1 MILFKN
7 NILLNKYK
15 WWMIPIGIGGVIL
28 IYIKRKSIMEYTQ
41 GKVWDVLSE
50 TRINTLHPKVRDKA
64 REFINKAEKQNI
76 KLRVA
81 SAYRS
86 YAEQNDLYAQGRTK
100 AGKIVT
106 YAKGGQSS
114 HNFGTAID
122 VVPIVNGKADYNTDW
137 NKIATIGKSVGFAW
151 GGDWTSF
158 VDKPHFEMNFGNTL
172 AQLQTK
178 YKNKQLTD
186 GYVQLA

>member
-1 MILFKN
+1 MK
-7 NILLNKYK
+7 KEYK
-15 WWMIPIGIGGVIL
+15 WLIL
-28 IYIKRKSIMEYTQ
+28 ILSALGLGALIFTKRKSIMEYSKE
-41 GKVWDVLSE
+41 KVWDIVSE
-50 TRINTLHPKVRDKA
+50 TRILTLHPKVRDKA

-100 AGKIVT
+100 PGKIVT
-106 YAKGGQSS
+106 NAKGGQSS

-122 VVPIVNGKADYNTDW
+122 VVPIVNGKSDYNTDW

-151 GGDWTSF
+151 GGDWKKF
-158 VDKPHFEMNFGNTL
+158 KDKPHFEMNFGNTL
-172 AQLQTK
+172 AQLRTK
-178 YKNKQLTD
+178 YNNGQISD

>member
-1 MILFKN
+1 MILLKN
-7 NILLNKYK
+7 NILLKKYK
-15 WWMIPIGIGGVIL
+15 WWIAIGIGGVIL

-41 GKVWDVLSE
+41 GKVWDIVSE
-50 TRINTLHPKVRDKA
+50 TRILTLHPKVREKA

-106 YAKGGQSS
+106 NAKGGQSS

-137 NKIATIGKSVGFAW
+137 NKIATIGKSIGFAW
-151 GGDWTSF
+151 GGDWTSIK
-158 VDKPHFEMNFGNTL
+158 DKPHFEMNFGNTL
-172 AQLQTK
+172 AQLRAK
-178 YKNKQLTD
+178 YDSGKLTD

>member
-1 MILFKN
+1 MQK
-7 NILLNKYK
+7 KYK
-15 WWMIPIGIGGVIL
+15 WLILIGGIGGVIL
-28 IYIKRKSIMEYTQ
+28 IFIKRKSIMEYTQ

-76 KLRVA
+76 KLRVS
-81 SAYRS
+81 SAYRN
-86 YAEQNDLYAQGRTK
+86 YAEQNELYAQGRTK
-100 AGKIVT
+100 AGSIVT
-106 YAKGGQSS
+106 NAKGGQSS

-122 VVPIVNGKADYNTDW
+122 VVPIVNGKADWNTDW
-137 NKIATIGKSVGFAW
+137 NKIAVIGKSVGFSW

-158 VDKPHFEMNFGNTL
+158 KDKPHFEMNFGNTL
-172 AQLQTK
+172 AQLRAK
-178 YKNKQLTD
+178 YDSGKLTD